1 MRILAMLGV
10 IQAACV
16 GTIVVTEMTGI
27 TDIFSD
33 RSTTVICPTGKKGEQ
48 GATGPAGQS
57 GSPGAP
63 GAPGSSGAPG
73 APGAQGATGETGAR
87 GKTGPAG
94 ATGATGAPGASGT
107 PGPSGAPGSTGL
119 PGSSGVPGASGVAG
133 SSGPPGSSGAPGIT
147 GQTGTPGPSGAPG
160 STGAAGPAGPIG
172 QTGPAGAAGVCTA
185 YYGSYYDTT
194 TQTVGAGVT
203 AAMTLDTVAAESGVS
218 LESGT
223 RLRVSHSAVYNV
235 QFSTQLILTGNNTAD
250 QVEIWLAKNGAAV
263 PDSNTSVYLDKSNAR
278 YVAAWNFMV
287 PLTANDYVELMWYS
301 STGRVQILYVAP
313 TGGRPAIPSLILTV
327 NQVGEQ
333 P

>member
-10 IQAACV
+10 FQAACV

-33 RSTTVICPTGKKGEQ
+33 RSTTVICPPGETGEKGDQ

-63 GAPGSSGAPG
+63 GATGAPGSSGAPG
-73 APGAQGATGETGAR
+73 AAGPQGATGETGAR

-94 ATGATGAPGASGT
+94 ATGATGAPGASGA
-107 PGPSGAPGSTGL
+107 PGPSGAPGSTGP
-119 PGSSGVPGASGVAG
+119 PGSSGVPGISGVAG

-147 GQTGTPGPSGAPG
+147 GQIGSPGPSGAQGPV
-160 STGAAGPAGPIG
+160 GAIGPAG
-172 QTGPAGAAGVCTA
+172 TAGVCTA

-194 TQTVGAGVT
+194 TQTVGTGVT
-203 AAMTLDTVAAESGVS
+203 AAMTLDTVVAESGVS

-250 QVEIWLAKNGAAV
+250 QVEIWLAKNGSAV

-278 YVAAWNFMV
+278 YVAAWNFML

-301 STGRVQILYVAP
+301 STGRVEILYVAP